1 MKIENFNI
9 VTTFLALWLAVTLG
23 STLENYLAY
32 FLILSI
38 GILHGSNDIRIINK
52 VQNNGNRSL
61 KQSLL
66 GYILIVLLG
75 TALFYFIPAL
85 GLVVFILIS
94 GYHFGEQHFSA
105 LESDY
110 QMAKFGL
117 YFFYGCFVI
126 FLLLFTNALEA
137 QDIIYNIAQFN
148 VDKPLLMI
156 PLLIA
161 GIGFGSAMAFFAYK
175 GLLPKWYKELFFLFV
190 FFIVFS
196 TAGLLW
202 SFAIYFIL
210 WHSLPSLLHQI
221 AFLNGK
227 ITKDTIFNYV
237 KTSFIYWFISVV
249 GLFLFFIYL
258 VEDQDLFLAIFFSFL
273 AAITFP
279 HVLVMSKIF
288 EH

>member
-1 MKIENFNI
+1 
-9 VTTFLALWLAVTLG
+9 FLALWLAVTLG

-126 FLLLFTNALEA
+126 FLLLFTNAVEA

-161 GIGFGSAMAFFAYK
+161 GIGFGSAMAF
-175 GLLPKWYKELFFLFV
+175 LP
-190 FFIVFS
+190 
-196 TAGLLW
+196 
-202 SFAIYFIL
+202 
-210 WHSLPSLLHQI
+210 
-221 AFLNGK
+221 
-227 ITKDTIFNYV
+227 TKDFCQSGIKNCFFYL
-237 KTSFIYWFISVV
+237 Y
-249 GLFLFFIYL
+249 FL
-258 VEDQDLFLAIFFSFL
+258 
-273 AAITFP
+273 
-279 HVLVMSKIF
+279 
-288 EH
+288 

>member
-52 VQNNGNRSL
+52 VQNKASHNALKSL
-61 KQSLL
+61 FY
-66 GYILIVLLG
+66 YILVVVLG
-75 TALFYFIPAL
+75 TLLFYFIPAL
-85 GLVVFILIS
+85 GLIMFIMIS
-94 GYHFGEQHFSA
+94 GYHFGEQHFHWI
-105 LESDY
+105 ESEHRF
-110 QMAKFGL
+110 AKYCL

-126 FLLLFTNALEA
+126 FLILFTNSAEA
-137 QDIIYNIAQFN
+137 YSIIYDISKFS
-148 VDKPLLMI
+148 VDKATLKLPLI
-156 PLLIA
+156 V
-161 GIGFGSAMAFFAYK
+161 SAVGLGCSMGFFAYNRV
-175 GLLPKWYKELFFLFV
+175 LTKWYKELFLLFV

-210 WHSLPSLLHQI
+210 WHSLPSLLDQI
-221 AFLNGK
+221 EFLNGS
-227 ITKDTIFNYV
+227 ITKSTIVNYM

-249 GLFLFFIYL
+249 GLFLFFYYL

-288 EH
+288 KH